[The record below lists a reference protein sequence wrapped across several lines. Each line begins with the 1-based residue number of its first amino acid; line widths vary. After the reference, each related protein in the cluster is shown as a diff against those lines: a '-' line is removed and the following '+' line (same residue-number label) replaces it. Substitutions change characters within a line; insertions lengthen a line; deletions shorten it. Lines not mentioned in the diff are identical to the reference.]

1 VPSLNKLS
9 RLVLKTIKIPAVVE
23 TVLCAHAT
31 LTQTAAVLQIL
42 HTRDSL
48 FQVLGLVSSR
58 EV

>member
-1 VPSLNKLS
+1 VPSLNKLT

-23 TVLCAHAT
+23 IVLSAHAT

-48 FQVLGLVSSR
+48 FQVLPLLRLS
-58 EV
+58 